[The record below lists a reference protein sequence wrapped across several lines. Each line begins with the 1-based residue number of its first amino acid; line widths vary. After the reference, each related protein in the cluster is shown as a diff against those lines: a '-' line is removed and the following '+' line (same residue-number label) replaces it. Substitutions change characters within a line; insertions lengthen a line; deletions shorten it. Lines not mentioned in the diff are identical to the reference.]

1 MNHRRTVFFK
11 ENFLYMPIASTLCVG
26 IDARCLNT
34 LHLRGMGKYVIE
46 LINHTNRLATI
57 EWRFFAD
64 RPDTI
69 FHKPLKID
77 GKVDLFDFKGYRFHT
92 WEQIGL
98 PWRSQRAGMHVLHCT
113 ATTLPCWQP
122 VPTIVTIH
130 DALPWHNTELQ
141 PYEKWYWHRLIPAA
155 FRKCAAV
162 ITISES
168 SRRDILDLWPNLEH
182 KLHVIPHGVSD
193 TYLNAK
199 NKIPPPQ
206 LLDIVGTAPYLLYIG
221 GSLER
226 KRFAWAMKVLKHL
239 NVSQLR
245 LLACGFSEAEQE
257 QAHCLVEPSWR
268 DRVVFLPFVREN
280 DMVYLYRHAVV
291 VLYPTLYEGFGFPAL
306 EAQAVGTPVLFS
318 ALGSLR
324 ELAGPAAE
332 ILPPD
337 DLDSWLQT
345 CQRLLSQ
352 RSESQIPNEAA
363 RQWARQ
369 FSWEASATRHLE
381 LYQRVAN
388 PARFIG

>member
-1 MNHRRTVFFK
+1 
-11 ENFLYMPIASTLCVG
+11 MPIGTLLRVG

-46 LINHTNRLATI
+46 LITHINRLANV

-64 RPDTI
+64 RPDTV
-69 FHKPLKID
+69 FHKPLEID
-77 GKVDLFDFKGYRFHT
+77 GKIDLFDVKGYRFHT

-98 PWRSQRAGMHVLHCT
+98 PWRARRAGMHVLHCT
-113 ATTLPCWQP
+113 ATTLPYWQP
-122 VPTIVTIH
+122 IPVIVTVH
-130 DALPWHNTELQ
+130 DTLPWHDTGLP
-141 PYEKWYWHRLIPAA
+141 PYQKWYWHRLIPTA

-193 TYLNAK
+193 AYLNAQSK
-199 NKIPPPQ
+199 TLSPL
-206 LLDIVGTAPYLLYIG
+206 LLDMVGTAPYLLYIG
-221 GSLER
+221 GTLER
-226 KRFAWAMKVLKHL
+226 KRFSWTIRVLAHL
-239 NVSQLR
+239 NVPKLR
-245 LLACGFSEAEQE
+245 LLACGFSEVEREQMRYS
-257 QAHCLVEPSWR
+257 VEPSLR
-268 DRVVFLPFVREN
+268 DRVVFLPFVEED
-280 DMVYLYRHAVV
+280 DMAQLYHQAVT

-318 ALGSLR
+318 ALGSLS

-345 CQRLLSQ
+345 CRQLLSQ
-352 RSESQIPNEAA
+352 RGESRIPNEAA
-363 RQWARQ
+363 RQWAQQ
-369 FSWEASATRHLE
+369 FSWEASAARHLE
-381 LYQRVAN
+381 LYQKVTKPVRS
-388 PARFIG
+388 IG

>member
-1 MNHRRTVFFK
+1 
-11 ENFLYMPIASTLCVG
+11 MPTGSPLRIG

-34 LHLRGMGKYVIE
+34 PHLRGMGKYVIE
-46 LINHTNRLATI
+46 LITRTNRLTNI

-69 FHKPLKID
+69 FHKPLEID

-113 ATTLPCWQP
+113 ATTLPYWQP

-130 DALPWHNTELQ
+130 DALPWHDTELQ

-168 SRRDILDLWPNLEH
+168 SRRDVLNLWPNLEH
-182 KLHVIPHGVSD
+182 KLHVIPHGISNI
-193 TYLNAK
+193 YLNAQRK
-199 NKIPPPQ
+199 AFSP
-206 LLDIVGTAPYLLYIG
+206 LLFDAVGTNPYLLYIG

-226 KRFAWAMKVLKHL
+226 KRFFWAIRILAHL
-239 NVSQLR
+239 NISKLR
-245 LLACGFSEAEQE
+245 LLACGFSEVEREQTR
-257 QAHCLVEPSWR
+257 HKVERSLR
-268 DRVVFLPFVREN
+268 DRIVFLPFIEED
-280 DMVYLYRHAVV
+280 DMAHLYQQAVA

-318 ALGSLR
+318 ALGSLS

-345 CQRLLSQ
+345 CLRLFSQ

-369 FSWEASATRHLE
+369 FSWEASAARHLE
-381 LYQRVAN
+381 LYQRATK
-388 PARFIG
+388 PDRSII

>member
-1 MNHRRTVFFK
+1 
-11 ENFLYMPIASTLCVG
+11 MPTGSPLRIG

-46 LINHTNRLATI
+46 LITHTNRLANV
-57 EWRFFAD
+57 EWWFFAD
-64 RPDTI
+64 RPDTM
-69 FHKPLKID
+69 FHKPLEIA
-77 GKVDLFDFKGYRFHT
+77 GIIDLFDFKGYRFHT

-98 PWRSQRAGMHVLHCT
+98 PWRSQGARMQVLHCA
-113 ATTLPCWQP
+113 ATTLPYWQP
-122 VPTIVTIH
+122 IPTIVTIH
-130 DALPWHNTELQ
+130 DALPWHDTELQ

-168 SRRDILDLWPNLEH
+168 SRRDILDLWPDLEH

-199 NKIPPPQ
+199 GKILPLQ
-206 LLDIVGTAPYLLYIG
+206 LLDIVGTVPYLLYIG

-226 KRFAWAMKVLKHL
+226 KRFSWAIRLLTHL
-239 NVSQLR
+239 NVPNLR
-245 LLACGFSEAEQE
+245 LLACGFSEVEREQMC
-257 QAHCLVEPSWR
+257 HKVELSLR
-268 DRVVFLPFVREN
+268 DRIVFLPFVEEDN
-280 DMVYLYRHAVV
+280 MAQLYRQAVA

-318 ALGSLR
+318 ALGSLS
-324 ELAGPAAE
+324 ELVGPAAE

-369 FSWEASATRHLE
+369 FSWAVSAARHLE
-381 LYQRVAN
+381 LYQRVAK
-388 PARFIG
+388 PACSIG